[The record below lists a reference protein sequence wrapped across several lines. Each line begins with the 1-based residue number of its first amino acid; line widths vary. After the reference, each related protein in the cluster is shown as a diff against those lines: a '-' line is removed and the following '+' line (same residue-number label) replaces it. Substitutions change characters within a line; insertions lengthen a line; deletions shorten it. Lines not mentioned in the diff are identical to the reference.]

1 MTKSPSNNDMQLIGP
16 RTVAI
21 AARDLADELD
31 WLRTQVREHGTQN
44 VYGHID
50 ALVRTSAFLRQIE
63 AAAVEATALRVD
75 DNMRRLG

>member
-1 MTKSPSNNDMQLIGP
+1 MTNEMSIIGP

-31 WLRTQVREHGTQN
+31 WLRTQVSEHGTRN
-44 VYGHID
+44 VYGHLD
-50 ALVRTSAFLRQIE
+50 ALMRTSAFLRQIE
-63 AAAVEATALRVD
+63 AAAIAAVNARVE

>member
-21 AARDLADELD
+21 AARELADELD
-31 WLRTQVREHGTQN
+31 WLRTQVSDHGTQN

-63 AAAVEATALRVD
+63 AAAVEATAQRID
-75 DNMRRLG
+75 DNMRRLA